1 MFTPSVPLPPYGLKI
16 DIVSLP
22 ESWLRLSDQAEWD
35 KQTQALLQRIGM
47 VCQRHIRN
55 IMQGIEPRRDGT
67 TLYFQEA
74 TGRGVQS
81 IQWEIVGNGVEIFA
95 DSKTKTKGGTSY
107 LVYQN
112 YGNASMPMRWLV
124 GKTIPFVLIKGLRAN
139 PKTGTIV
146 HGVTRFKFAGAGS
159 RYAGAAG
166 AQIAQTKK
174 VGQEA
179 LDGQIH
185 FRTITEATFSQRSE
199 FNPTGFR
206 WWLPSRSGLHFFE
219 DGIYKGLEEASTAI
233 EGLAFRI
240 AGGAAEPEIGTE
252 LTPPG
257 EHYTEAYQALL
268 DSLEREMETEGIF
281 PYGDKG
287 RG

>member
-1 MFTPSVPLPPYGLKI
+1 MFTPSVPLPPYGFKV

-22 ESWLRLSDQAEWD
+22 ESWLRLGDPAERD
-35 KQTQALLQRIGM
+35 KQIQAVLQRIGI
-47 VCQRHIRN
+47 VCQKHIRN

-67 TLYFQEA
+67 TVRFQEA

-95 DSKTKTKGGTSY
+95 DSKTKTKGGISY
-107 LVYQN
+107 LVYQE
-112 YGNASMPMRWLV
+112 YGVKSHAMTYLV

-139 PKTGTIV
+139 PQTGTIV

-166 AQIAQTKK
+166 GKISQTKK
-174 VGQEA
+174 VGEES
-179 LDGQIH
+179 LDGQVR
-185 FRTITEATFSQRSE
+185 FTTITELTFTQPSA

-206 WWLPSRSGLHFFE
+206 WWHPGYSGKSFFR
-219 DGIYKGLEEASTAI
+219 DGIYRGLEEASDAI
-233 EGLAFRI
+233 QGLAFRI
-240 AGGAAEPEIGTE
+240 AGGGPEPETIM
-252 LTPPG
+252 TP
-257 EHYTEAYQALL
+257 EYQAML
-268 DSLEREMETEGIF
+268 DSLEQAMESEGVF